1 MSKQRTQHNAT
12 AESADQKRGLNVFL
26 ILAVL
31 TVAEYFIAVSMDN
44 IALLIVMLTAMA
56 LGKCWAIAVY
66 FMHIS
71 RLWRGEEAH

>member
-1 MSKQRTQHNAT
+1 MSNHNHAG
-12 AESADQKRGLNVFL
+12 AEAADQKRGFTVFV

-31 TVAEYFIAVSMDN
+31 TIAEYFIAVGLDN
-44 IALLIVMLTAMA
+44 IVLLVVMLSAMA
-56 LGKCWAIAVY
+56 IGKCWAIAVY

>member
-1 MSKQRTQHNAT
+1 MSNHNNT
-12 AESADQKRGLNVFL
+12 GAEAADQKRGLTVFV

-31 TVAEYFIAVSMDN
+31 TIAEYFIAVSLDN
-44 IALLIVMLTAMA
+44 IVLLVVLLSAMA
-56 LGKCWAIAVY
+56 IGKCWAIAVY

>member
-1 MSKQRTQHNAT
+1 MSKHHNAAA

-31 TVAEYFIAVSMDN
+31 TVGEFFIAISMDN
-44 IALLIVMLTAMA
+44 IVLLVALLTVVA

>member
-1 MSKQRTQHNAT
+1 MNTQHNAA
-12 AESADQKRGLNVFL
+12 AEAADQKRGLAVFL

-31 TVAEYFIAVSMDN
+31 TVVEYFVAVGLDN
-44 IALLIVMLTAMA
+44 IVLLVVLLAAAALA
-56 LGKCWAIAVY
+56 KCWAIAVY

>member
-1 MSKQRTQHNAT
+1 MSKHNNAAA
-12 AESADQKRGLNVFL
+12 AESADQKRGFNVFL

-31 TVAEYFIAVSMDN
+31 TVGEYFIAVSMDN
-44 IALLIVMLTAMA
+44 IVLLVTLLTVVA